1 MLRGYCLEWI
11 AEHATEVLETE
22 SFRTLSTTNAPL
34 VVEILRVT
42 ADPNGPAAPGI
53 KRKREQKSD
62 SQSDSAGKRR
72 TSKRKRR
79 TTSK

>member
-11 AEHATEVLETE
+11 AQHATEVLETE
-22 SFRTLSTTNAPL
+22 SFRTLSSTNAPL

-42 ADPNGPAAPGI
+42 ADPNGPAAPAI

-62 SQSDSAGKRR
+62 SNSDGTVKRR
-72 TSKRKRR
+72 YSKRKRR
-79 TTSK
+79 TVSK